1 MLKVYPCHFPST
13 LPHLRKKDALH
24 GFVQRILQQELQTE
38 EPLRIERY
46 PQGKPYLPDYPGF
59 FFNYSD
65 GGDYAALAVSDTEVG
80 VDLETIRSRPN
91 YLAVLHRFFLPEEY
105 AAVEKADS
113 EYIRLVRFFR
123 LWTQK
128 ESALKHAGCGLG
140 EKMRE
145 YKILEYYA
153 LHAEKKL
160 PLQTYRVQQRQ
171 IELYNEKDVRMGDV
185 LLTLCVESSERP
197 VFSPILSLPE

>member
-1 MLKVYPCHFPST
+1 MLKVYLCHFPST
-13 LPHLRKKDALH
+13 FARVRKKDALH
-24 GFVQRILQQELQTE
+24 GFVRQLLHQELQTE

-46 PQGKPYLPDYPGF
+46 PQGKPYLPDYPAF

-80 VDLETIRSRPN
+80 IDLETIRPRPN
-91 YLAVLHRFFLPEEY
+91 YPAILSRFFLPEEY
-105 AAVEKADS
+105 EAVEKADS
-113 EYIRLVRFFR
+113 EHLRLVRFFR

-145 YKILEYYA
+145 YRILGDYA
-153 LHAEKKL
+153 WYAEKKL
-160 PLQTYRVQQRQ
+160 PLQTYRVRQRQ
-171 IELYNEKDVRMGDV
+171 IELYNEKEVCMGDV
-185 LLTLCVESSERP
+185 LLTLCLEGSERP
-197 VFSPILSLPE
+197 VFAPILSLPE